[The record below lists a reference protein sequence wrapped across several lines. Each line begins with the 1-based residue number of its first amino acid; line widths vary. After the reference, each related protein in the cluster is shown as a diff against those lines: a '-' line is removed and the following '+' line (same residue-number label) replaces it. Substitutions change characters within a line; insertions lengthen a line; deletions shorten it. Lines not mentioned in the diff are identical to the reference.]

1 MKISESTIATDK
13 GIRSTWAEI
22 NLSRLEF
29 NLNAIR
35 RLVAPSKIM
44 LVAKANAYGHGLIEV
59 SQSLADKVD
68 AIGVAVLEEG
78 ILLRELGITTP
89 IIVLGGI
96 WSEQIP
102 QYLQYDLTLTAAS
115 VERLEQI
122 DSVAGQMHRKARVHL
137 KIDTGMERIGI
148 HYYSAHRLQEAALKC
163 THVIVEGI
171 FSHLANAGISE
182 ESLAHPVKAGSPEGY
197 PRTRLQLE
205 RFHEVL
211 RFYERH
217 SLPMP
222 LRHIANSAAVLQFPE
237 SYMDM
242 VRPGILLYGVY
253 PSSSLRHTLEV
264 KPVLSWKSR
273 VVYFKVVKAGHAV
286 SYGSTWQSDHDVR
299 VVTIPAGYGDGYFR
313 SMSNRAHTIINGK
326 KYPQIGII
334 CMDQL
339 MINIEGDSAYNG
351 DEVILLGEAGSEKI
365 RVEDLAEW
373 AGTIPYEILTNIN
386 TRVPRVYIRESDH

>member
-1 MKISESTIATDK
+1 MKIYESVIATDE
-13 GIRSTWAEI
+13 GIRATWAEV
-22 NLSRLEF
+22 NLARLES
-29 NLNAIR
+29 NLDAIR
-35 RLVAPSKIM
+35 QRVSPSKI
-44 LVAKANAYGHGLIEV
+44 LLTVKANAYGHGLVEV
-59 SQSLADKVD
+59 SKALAGKSDYV
-68 AIGVAVLEEG
+68 GVAVLEEG
-78 ILLRELGITTP
+78 ILLRNLGITVP

-96 WSEQIP
+96 WREQIP
-102 QYLQYDLTLTAAS
+102 RYLQHDLTLTASS

-122 DSVAGQMHRKARVHL
+122 DAIAGQMGVKAKVHL

-148 HYYSAHRLQEAALKC
+148 HYYSAHLLQEAALKC
-163 THVIVEGI
+163 SHVEVEGI
-171 FSHLANAGISE
+171 FSHLANADSQDL
-182 ESLAHPVKAGSPEGY
+182 SHA
-197 PRTRLQLE
+197 RLQLE
-205 RFHEVL
+205 RFNEVL

-222 LRHIANSAAVLQFPE
+222 LRHIANSAAVLQLPE

-253 PSSSLRHTLEV
+253 PSSSVPHTLEV
-264 KPVLSWKSR
+264 KPALSWKSR

-299 VVTIPAGYGDGYFR
+299 VVTIPVGYGDGYFR
-313 SMSNRAHTIINGK
+313 SMSNRAHAIINGK
-326 KYPQIGII
+326 KYTQIGSI

-339 MINIEGDSAYNG
+339 MVNIEWDSAYNG
-351 DEVILLGEAGSEKI
+351 DEVILLGETATETI

-386 TRVPRVYIRESDH
+386 TRVPRIYIWKSDY